1 MSRLYVIC
9 GRLYLLLHLLYL
21 IHRQWRHCF
30 HLRAPV
36 TRRFPLMTSHLS
48 LPIRHPLIIFLFFNF
63 LQLASEISRDILSP
77 LTALLLIVLVLRHW
91 HGHDCV
97 VLGGWRRLRDR
108 PVEGQ
113 LVDETWLVTLSL
125 FSQVFRRVVLTG
137 DFVGDLR
144 RDWGLVVHAGCCY
157 LLGLLR

>member
-30 HLRAPV
+30 DLRPPV
-36 TRRFPLMTSHLS
+36 TRRFPLMTLC
-48 LPIRHPLIIFLFFNF
+48 LPIRHPLIIFLFFDL
-63 LQLASEISRDILSP
+63 LQLPSEVPRDLLSP

-91 HGHDCV
+91 HGHDSV

-108 PVEGQ
+108 AVEGQ
-113 LVDETWLVTLSL
+113 LVYETWLVTLSL
-125 FSQVFRRVVLTG
+125 FSQVFWRVVLAG
-137 DFVGDLR
+137 DFVRDLR
-144 RDWGLVVHAGCCY
+144 WDWGLVVHAGCCY